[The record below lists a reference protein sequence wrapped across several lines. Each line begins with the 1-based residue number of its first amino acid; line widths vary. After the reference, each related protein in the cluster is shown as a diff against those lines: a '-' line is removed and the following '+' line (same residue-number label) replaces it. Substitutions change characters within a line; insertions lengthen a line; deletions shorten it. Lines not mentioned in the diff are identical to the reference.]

1 MNIVIYSQRVDVVA
15 SYGERRDC
23 ADQMIPKFLRQCGVI
38 PMPIENV
45 PESVEEILSTINPRG
60 IFLSGGNDLGSAPER
75 DRTEKILL
83 DWAIENDRPVFGIC
97 RGMQFIANYFGADLS
112 AVDNHVRTRHKINGV
127 INRNAVNSF
136 HNFGLLDVPECF
148 DVLCRADDHSIEAI
162 RHKKFRIAAVGWHPE
177 REAPFDADDIYMIK
191 NFFSGVGI

>member
-1 MNIVIYSQRVDVVA
+1 MNIVLYSQRVDVAA

-23 ADQMIPKFLRQCGVI
+23 ADQMIPKFLRRCGVL
-38 PMPIENV
+38 PMPVPNV
-45 PESVEEILSTINPRG
+45 PQLVDEIISAIDPRG

-75 DRTEKILL
+75 DQTEKILL
-83 DWAIENDRPVFGIC
+83 DWAIENARPVFGIC
-97 RGMQFIANYFGADLS
+97 RGMQFIANYFGTDLS
-112 AVDNHVRTRHKINGV
+112 TVENHVRTRHKISGV

-136 HNFGLLDVPECF
+136 HNFGLIEVPECF
-148 DVLCRADDHSIEAI
+148 DVLGRADDHSIESI
-162 RHKKFRIAAVGWHPE
+162 RHKKFKIAAVGWHPE